1 MMNKKKPE
9 AFVKNV
15 SGNNILISDYF
26 KVKVVLETNS
36 VLSKIFTV

>member
-9 AFVKNV
+9 AILKNA
-15 SGNNILISDYF
+15 SGNSILIIVYF

-36 VLSKIFTV
+36 DLSKIFTE